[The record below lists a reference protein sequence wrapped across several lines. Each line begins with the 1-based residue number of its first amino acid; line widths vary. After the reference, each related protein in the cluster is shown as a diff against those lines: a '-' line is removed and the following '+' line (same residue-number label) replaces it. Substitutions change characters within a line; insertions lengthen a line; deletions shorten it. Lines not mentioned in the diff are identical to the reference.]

1 MSGPRRHTRWLTA
14 TCRSHQGPISHQWV
28 IDTHESLS
36 ELVSS
41 HIILPELSRPCQVW
55 LAHISTWQCPLWTGW
70 RAGRSGGWRCW
81 PGGPGHRPWS
91 SVKSRLGGAGSRGQP
106 PWWWSAGEAALGPL
120 CPRHS
125 WSVSPSL
132 IWMCWQLWSPLRA
145 LTWHL
150 STCHHMCQC
159 TQSLILAGTQ
169 AWQAQENLGS
179 CYSHVNFTFTP
190 GSQPG
195 LIPDTS
201 SLCPRLVLGSVFSEG
216 KPGQWRGQACHTSVT
231 CNPGTSDNLL
241 VTPSLVTWDVLL
253 SVFSSLLKLC
263 VLSVEDC
270 VFSV

>member
-1 MSGPRRHTRWLTA
+1 MSGPRRHTQWLTA

-81 PGGPGHRPWS
+81 PEDPGPRPWS
-91 SVKSRLGGAGSRGQP
+91 SVKTRQGRAESRGQP

-179 CYSHVNFTFTP
+179 CYSHVNFTFTLLAP
-190 GSQPG
+190 SPASSQTLAHSALAWAQSLVRESLGSG
-195 LIPDTS
+195 EA
-201 SLCPRLVLGSVFSEG
+201 RLVTAVSPVTLGPQRISRS
-216 KPGQWRGQACHTSVT
+216 RH
-231 CNPGTSDNLL
+231 L
-241 VTPSLVTWDVLL
+241 
-253 SVFSSLLKLC
+253 
-263 VLSVEDC
+263 
-270 VFSV
+270 